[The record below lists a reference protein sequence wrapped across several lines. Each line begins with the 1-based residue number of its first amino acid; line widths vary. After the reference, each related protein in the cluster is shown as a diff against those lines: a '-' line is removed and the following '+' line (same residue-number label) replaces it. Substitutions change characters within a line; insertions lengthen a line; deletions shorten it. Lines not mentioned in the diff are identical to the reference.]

1 VESGSDIDDLGS
13 PMMRNT
19 VERSTVGCSRLAPVR
34 EEIQMRARDSAAYYS
49 CDDHFVVVDKTVDYG
64 RGGSISDKSS
74 ASDVR
79 AKVRPLITSTAAH
92 MAGMFSL
99 VLLKCKFL

>member
-1 VESGSDIDDLGS
+1 
-13 PMMRNT
+13 
-19 VERSTVGCSRLAPVR
+19 
-34 EEIQMRARDSAAYYS
+34 MRARDSAAYYS